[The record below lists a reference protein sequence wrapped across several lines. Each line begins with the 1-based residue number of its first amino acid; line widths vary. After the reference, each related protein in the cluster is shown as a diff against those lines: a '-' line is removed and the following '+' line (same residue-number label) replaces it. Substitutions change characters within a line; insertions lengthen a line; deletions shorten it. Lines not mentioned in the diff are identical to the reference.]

1 MTPVTQPGVLLSWD
15 EVLDLVQ
22 LGRRGFD
29 TLRPETVN
37 RVQRQRLADL
47 LQRLALAHGA
57 QLEAAARSGTAE
69 AARRAVRGSGRMIGR
84 DTGDDRVV
92 LSEESGWASTD
103 ELAEALGVTDR
114 WVRARCAAGSFV
126 GAHLVASRWRIP
138 REYLERARSDAR

>member
-1 MTPVTQPGVLLSWD
+1 MTPLSQPGVLLSWD

-57 QLEAAARSGTAE
+57 QLEAAARGGTAE
-69 AARRAVRGSGRMIGR
+69 AARRAVCGSGRMIGS
-84 DTGDDRVV
+84 DTGDRV
-92 LSEESGWASTD
+92 LSEENGWASTT
-103 ELAEALGVTDR
+103 ELAAVLGVTDR
-114 WVRARCAAGSFV
+114 WVRARCAAGAFV

-138 REYLERARSDAR
+138 REYLDRARSDAR

>member
-22 LGRRGFD
+22 LGQRGFD

-47 LQRLALAHGA
+47 LTRLTLAHTA
-57 QLEAAARSGTAE
+57 QLEAAARGGSAE
-69 AARRAVRGSGRMIGR
+69 AARRPVCGSGRMIGS
-84 DTGDDRVV
+84 DTGDRV
-92 LSEESGWASTD
+92 LSEENGWASTD
-103 ELAEALGVTDR
+103 ELAAVLGVTDR
-114 WVRARCAAGSFV
+114 WVRARCAAGAFV

>member
-1 MTPVTQPGVLLSWD
+1 MTPVAQPGVLLSWD
-15 EVLDLVQ
+15 EVLDLVL

-57 QLEAAARSGTAE
+57 QLEAAARGGTAE
-69 AARRAVRGSGRMIGR
+69 AARRAVCGSGRMIAS
-84 DTGDDRVV
+84 DTGDRV
-92 LSEESGWASTD
+92 LSGENGWASTD

>member
-1 MTPVTQPGVLLSWD
+1 MTPLSQPGVHLSWP
-15 EVLDLVQ
+15 EVRMLVD

-29 TLRPETVN
+29 TLRPETMN
-37 RVQRQRLADL
+37 RVQRAQMADL
-47 LQRLALAHGA
+47 LTRLGMAYTA
-57 QLEAAARSGTAE
+57 QLEAAARGGSAE
-69 AARRAVRGSGRMIGR
+69 AARPMVCGSGRIIGR
-84 DTGDDRVV
+84 DTGDDRV

-103 ELAEALGVTDR
+103 ELAEALGVTSR

>member
-1 MTPVTQPGVLLSWD
+1 VTPLSQPGVHLSWP
-15 EVLDLVQ
+15 EVRMLVD

-29 TLRPETVN
+29 TLRPETMN
-37 RVQRQRLADL
+37 RVQRAQMADL
-47 LQRLALAHGA
+47 LTRLGMAYTA

>member
-1 MTPVTQPGVLLSWD
+1 MTPVAQPGVLLSWD
-15 EVLDLVQ
+15 EVLDLVL

-57 QLEAAARSGTAE
+57 QLEAAARGGTAE
-69 AARRAVRGSGRMIGR
+69 AARRAVCGSGRMIAS
-84 DTGDDRVV
+84 DTGDRV
-92 LSEESGWASTD
+92 LSGENGWASTE
-103 ELAEALGVTDR
+103 ELAAVLGVTDR
-114 WVRARCAAGSFV
+114 WVRARCAAGAFV

-138 REYLERARSDAR
+138 REHLERARETR

>member
-1 MTPVTQPGVLLSWD
+1 MTPVAQPGVLLSWD

-57 QLEAAARSGTAE
+57 QLEAAARGGTAE
-69 AARRAVRGSGRMIGR
+69 AARRAVCGSGRMIGS
-84 DTGDDRVV
+84 DTGDRV
-92 LSEESGWASTD
+92 LSGENGWASTE
-103 ELAEALGVTDR
+103 ELAAVLGVTDR
-114 WVRARCAAGSFV
+114 WVRARCAAGAFV

>member
-1 MTPVTQPGVLLSWD
+1 VTPVAQPGVLLSWD
-15 EVLDLVQ
+15 EVLDLVL

-57 QLEAAARSGTAE
+57 QLEAAARGGTAE
-69 AARRAVRGSGRMIGR
+69 AARRAVCGSGRMIAS
-84 DTGDDRVV
+84 DTGDRV
-92 LSEESGWASTD
+92 LSGENGWASTE
-103 ELAEALGVTDR
+103 ELAAVLGVTDR
-114 WVRARCAAGSFV
+114 WVRARCAAGAFV

-138 REYLERARSDAR
+138 REYLDRARSDAR

>member
-1 MTPVTQPGVLLSWD
+1 MTPVAQPGVLLSWD
-15 EVLDLVQ
+15 EVLDLVL

-57 QLEAAARSGTAE
+57 QLEAAARGGSAE
-69 AARRAVRGSGRMIGR
+69 AARRPVCGSGRMIGS
-84 DTGDDRVV
+84 DTGDRV
-92 LSEESGWASTD
+92 LSEENGWASTT
-103 ELAEALGVTDR
+103 ELAAVLGVTDR
-114 WVRARCAAGSFV
+114 WVRARCAAGAFV

-138 REYLERARSDAR
+138 REYLDRARSDAR